1 LLCFFTTVLAIE
13 TLDSA
18 SSIDQPLRAGIEGMA
33 VRADFDLQL
42 VDRRARLERVA
53 AGASNYAS
61 MVFGM
66 DSGFHWLPSLGG
78 ILSHSIIRRQ
88 VTQFTCNTDALQPP
102 PIDPGP
108 KITTNWRFVIV
119 NPAFQY

>member
-18 SSIDQPLRAGIEGMA
+18 SRIDQPLRAGIEGMA
-33 VRADFDLQL
+33 IRADFDLQL
-42 VDRRARLERVA
+42 VDRRTRLERVA

-66 DSGFHWLPSLGG
+66 DSGFHWLPS
-78 ILSHSIIRRQ
+78 SRHSIIRRQ
-88 VTQFTCNTDALQPP
+88 VTQFNCNTDALQPP
-102 PIDPGP
+102 PIDPGL